1 MSYSASV
8 IRRERASTELE
19 LATTS
24 EGHTVL
30 HPSRGRLRSWY
41 LGSVLV
47 GIPLLGAL
55 VLRGLLEMPWWGAL
69 LLVAGGLALG
79 VACYRQRLWME
90 TTTLTPASLVTRT
103 WYGRTRTVPRAAI
116 REAVF
121 ATVSTTK
128 DLLHYLL
135 FVGAGGR
142 CLARASVEAISRDS
156 QLAFAQRLGVPVR
169 DLTPDGATSF
179 EELRRRYPGSVSWAA
194 AHPLVVGLLATLLIL
209 LLAVGTIVGAV
220 AIDQRP
226 IPMGQAVELHC
237 KAGCAGSGHDEVGT
251 VHLLRVVDPAQGA
264 PGSRPPADAE
274 RLVAVEVEWTGT
286 STTPVTDQP
295 IRAIQVVDSQ
305 GTDYVSCQLSL
316 SEGYPDCATQTTA
329 GQAIPSQVTLS
340 RGRSAR
346 GYLTF
351 QVPQE
356 DQVAKVEYSEPSG
369 ATMKRF
375 SGATVDWQV
384 TPPRP

>member
-1 MSYSASV
+1 
-8 IRRERASTELE
+8 
-19 LATTS
+19 
-24 EGHTVL
+24 
-30 HPSRGRLRSWY
+30 
-41 LGSVLV
+41 
-47 GIPLLGAL
+47 
-55 VLRGLLEMPWWGAL
+55 
-69 LLVAGGLALG
+69 
-79 VACYRQRLWME
+79 ME
-90 TTTLTPASLVTRT
+90 TTTLTPASLLTRT

-135 FVGAGGR
+135 FVGDGGS
-142 CLARASVEAISRDS
+142 CLARAPVEAISRDS
-156 QLAFAQRLGVPVR
+156 QLAFAHQLGVPFR
-169 DLTPDGATSF
+169 ELTPDGAMSF
-179 EELRRRYPGSVSWAA
+179 KELRSRYPGSVSWVA
-194 AHPLVVGLLATLLIL
+194 AHQFVVGLLATLLIV
-209 LLAVGTIVGAV
+209 LLAVGTVVGVV

-237 KAGCAGSGHDEVGT
+237 KGGCAGSGQDEVGT

-264 PGSRPPADAE
+264 AGSRPPADAE

-286 STTPVTDQP
+286 SHTPVTDQP

-329 GQAIPSQVTLS
+329 GQTVPSQVTLS
-340 RGRSAR
+340 RGQSAR

-356 DQVAKVEYSEPSG
+356 DQVAKVEYSEPPD

-384 TPPRP
+384 TPPRS